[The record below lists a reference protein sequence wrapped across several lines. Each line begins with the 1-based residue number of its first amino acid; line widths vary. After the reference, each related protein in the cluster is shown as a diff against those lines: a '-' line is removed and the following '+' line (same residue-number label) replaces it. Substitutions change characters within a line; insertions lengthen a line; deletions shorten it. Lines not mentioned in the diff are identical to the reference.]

1 MTGIRK
7 PIPSGDA
14 STAAP
19 PNEDRTFFE
28 NCGDHPFRHS
38 SGGFE
43 LVNAWWLAEAA
54 LLAYGDQNFVEAR
67 FREASLP
74 EVRYFHGE
82 STQCYAAHNEDF
94 VLVAFSGSDMRER
107 EGNNVFDALA
117 DWMVNLSFGT
127 VPSERGGR
135 VHKGFSE
142 ALKEIWGPREGDE
155 GLEAYLDGLCGDGHK
170 RVWFTGHSLGGAL
183 ATLAAGR
190 YERAPEVYTFGAPR
204 VGDREYVES
213 LDTPV
218 YRFVNGR
225 DVVPK
230 LPVRGPY
237 RHAGVEKY
245 IDGEGLIHDG
255 KPGCGRRGDGSRAGF
270 SLRNR
275 LGGHCGITR
284 PSNTRSRSGT
294 PTSRNKEL
302 PDPGDH
308 TPVIRTARPSVS
320 GWRRTRVPARDRAV
334 RVLPGTVRIRG

>member
-1 MTGIRK
+1 VTGIRK

-28 NCGDHPFRHS
+28 DCGDHPFKHDAGR
-38 SGGFE
+38 FE

-54 LLAYGDQNFVEAR
+54 LLAYGDQDFVEAR
-67 FREASLP
+67 FREAGLP
-74 EVRYFHGE
+74 QVRYFHGE

-117 DWMVNLSFGT
+117 DWMVNLRFGT

-135 VHKGFSE
+135 VHKGFVE
-142 ALKEIWGPREGDE
+142 ALEEVWGPREGDE
-155 GLEAYLDGLCGDGHK
+155 GLEAYLDGLCGDGRR

-183 ATLAAGR
+183 ATLAAGH
-190 YERAPEVYTFGAPR
+190 YGRAPEVYTFGAPR

-237 RHAGVEKY
+237 RHAGVEEY
-245 IDGEGLIHDG
+245 IDDEGHICDG
-255 KPGCGRRGDGSRAGF
+255 KPGGDGLRAK
-270 SLRNR
+270 
-275 LGGHCGITR
+275 GGR
-284 PSNTRSRSGT
+284 
-294 PTSRNKEL
+294 
-302 PDPGDH
+302 
-308 TPVIRTARPSVS
+308 VAR
-320 GWRRTRVPARDRAV
+320 
-334 RVLPGTVRIRG
+334 RVLTKKPSGRALRDHAPIQYAVQIWNAYVKE